1 MMCFVIRLALYWHG
15 SDPGNPVASTVLRL
29 TNPLAAPVRLL
40 VKPSQRLETHVLVT
54 FLVLQCVLVWAT
66 VSLGCLADVSIFQI
80 LTYGLIR
87 AIRAFLWF
95 YLFAVVAW
103 ALLSWF
109 SQGGYNPAIGVLHR
123 LCTPALGP
131 IRRILPGVGGIDF
144 SPLVFILGVQLLLA
158 FLPGREVAQTLSC
171 NAGFFPI

>member
-1 MMCFVIRLALYWHG
+1 MGDRFAGL
-15 SDPGNPVASTVLRL
+15 PG
-29 TNPLAAPVRLL
+29 
-40 VKPSQRLETHVLVT
+40 
-54 FLVLQCVLVWAT
+54 
-66 VSLGCLADVSIFQI
+66 GCLIFQI

-131 IRRILPGVGGIDF
+131 IRRILPGVGGH
-144 SPLVFILGVQLLLA
+144 
-158 FLPGREVAQTLSC
+158 
-171 NAGFFPI
+171 